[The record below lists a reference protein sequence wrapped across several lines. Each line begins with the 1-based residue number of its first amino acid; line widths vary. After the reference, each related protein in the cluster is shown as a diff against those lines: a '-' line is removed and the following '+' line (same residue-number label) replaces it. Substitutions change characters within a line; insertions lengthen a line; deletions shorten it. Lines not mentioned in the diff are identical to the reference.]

1 MAIKVMVV
9 DDEPHIRKILE
20 TVISRNGAFEV
31 VASCE
36 SMTEALLKFN
46 DNKPQVVFMDIEI
59 KDSSGIDCAKIM
71 SQINPDVKII
81 FATAHSEYMANAFE
95 LYAFDYMVKPF
106 DMKRIEHTLEKL
118 QRSVTSVVSEP
129 EMSEQKTDNRNKM
142 LIKGKETVSF
152 VDIEDIVVIERLN
165 NVTYIY
171 TRNNDEIITTMPLA
185 EFEERLDENIFIR
198 SHKSFIINITMIKKV
213 EQYGRWTY
221 TVFFKDHNKDALIT
235 KEKYDQ
241 IKNMY
246 E

>member
-165 NVTYIY
+165 NITYIY
-171 TRNNDEIITTMPLA
+171 TRNNDEIVTTMSLA

-221 TVFFKDHNKDALIT
+221 TVFFKDHDKDALIT